1 MAGGYA
7 GPGPGRPVWPV
18 VYVDTEFGIPVIGV
32 AKTGFRAATH
42 AIPILRGPPRAGVT
56 AAGMRRGDAAEL
68 VRLMAGRADYL
79 TRRATPISSPARGQ
93 GSSPA
98 EPPAISQGC
107 WRPGE

>member
-42 AIPILRGPPRAGVT
+42 AIPILRGPPRVGVT
-56 AAGMRRGDAAEL
+56 AAGMRRSDAAEL
-68 VRLMAGRADYL
+68 VRLMAVRVGYL
-79 TRRATPISSPARGQ
+79 TRHAAPISSPARGQ
-93 GSSPA
+93 GSSPS
-98 EPPAISQGC
+98 EPPAISQRC
-107 WRPGE
+107 F